1 MVEIKDGSLVKS
13 KTLNALMI
21 PEQHD
26 VCSRSENFCPHPSD
40 HAGIS
45 KNKHLDVLN
54 KYLLHISD
62 LFPLDAI

>member
-1 MVEIKDGSLVKS
+1 
-13 KTLNALMI
+13 MI

-26 VCSRSENFCPHPSD
+26 VCSRSENFCPPPSD